1 MRRTSKVE
9 PTVAATSLAMPGTTT
24 TAKLASTAALHLWVR
39 FANCAEFGK
48 YIDAFFDK
56 RGPSSSWRVEDLGHK
71 GVNSALVVLKVAGTT
86 TALMKGFES
95 SSTVSR
101 THREANIIDDTR

>member
-1 MRRTSKVE
+1 M
-9 PTVAATSLAMPGTTT
+9 AATSSAIPGTTT

-56 RGPSSSWRVEDLGHK
+56 RGPSSSWTVEDLGHK
-71 GVNSALVVLKVAGTT
+71 GVNSATVVFKVAGTA
-86 TALMKGFES
+86 TAFISGIES

-101 THREANIIDDTR
+101 THRVVNIIEATR

>member
-1 MRRTSKVE
+1 M
-9 PTVAATSLAMPGTTT
+9 
-24 TAKLASTAALHLWVR
+24 R

-56 RGPSSSWRVEDLGHK
+56 RGPSSSSRVEDLGHK
-71 GVNSALVVLKVAGTT
+71 GVKSAIVVLKVAGT
-86 TALMKGFES
+86 AIAFMNGIES

-101 THREANIIDDTR
+101 THRVANIIEVTR